1 VVRALAGVPKPSKQR
16 APQWRVANLA
26 RLKAGIRALEQGSWH
41 YSCQT
46 VSCHLLAH
54 KVAGRDL
61 LCHVRIACKRTL
73 VLGAAEA
80 GQGTHGV
87 FGAAN
92 RAHSGRHSKDADV
105 DASMLLQNDRQS
117 PLNCVCLIRF
127 TFYFD
132 EDVLLVASSARGA
145 CAAND
150 HATIRQLSLLCRDY
164 EASVRHGALLTVRC
178 DLASKSKEAAE

>member
-1 VVRALAGVPKPSKQR
+1 MALFLADCFLPPSGAQNCR
-16 APQWRVANLA
+16 TQ
-26 RLKAGIRALEQGSWH
+26 
-41 YSCQT
+41 
-46 VSCHLLAH
+46 
-54 KVAGRDL
+54 DL
-61 LCHVRIACKRTL
+61 LCHVRIAWKRTL

-92 RAHSGRHSKDADV
+92 AHSGRHSKDADV

-117 PLNCVCLIRF
+117 PLNCVCLIRL

-150 HATIRQLSLLCRDY
+150 HATIRQLSHLCRDY

-178 DLASKSKEAAE
+178 DRASKSKEAAE